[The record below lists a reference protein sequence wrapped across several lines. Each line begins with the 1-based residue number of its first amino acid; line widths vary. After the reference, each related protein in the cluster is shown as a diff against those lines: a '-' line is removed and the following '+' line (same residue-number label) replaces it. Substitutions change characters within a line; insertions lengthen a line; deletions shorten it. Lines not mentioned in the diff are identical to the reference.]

1 MMFSALNHPIRR
13 RIIEMLARNSVTYTC
28 MLEELDIDTGKLN
41 FHLKKL
47 GDLIEKD
54 EKGLYKLTDRGL
66 RAFSIMQQVPEK
78 IEEASAARRIAAYFL
93 DFFAVI
99 LVSLIYFIFPIKIS
113 GIIQQEFV
121 ITPSYILTILLVF
134 WIYLTIF
141 ENEGGQTLGKALL
154 DIKAVGEMNI
164 KKAAVRNFPK
174 AFIIPLIIDV
184 ILGRK
189 YKTLRF
195 IDKYA
200 EIRVVKL

>member
-1 MMFSALNHPIRR
+1 MFSALNHPIRR

-41 FHLKKL
+41 FHLKRL
-47 GDLIEKD
+47 EDLIEKD
-54 EKGLYKLTDRGL
+54 EKGLYKLTDKGL
-66 RAFSIMQQVPEK
+66 RAFSIIQQVPEK

>member
-1 MMFSALNHPIRR
+1 
-13 RIIEMLARNSVTYTC
+13 
-28 MLEELDIDTGKLN
+28 
-41 FHLKKL
+41 
-47 GDLIEKD
+47 
-54 EKGLYKLTDRGL
+54 
-66 RAFSIMQQVPEK
+66 
-78 IEEASAARRIAAYFL
+78 
-93 DFFAVI
+93 
-99 LVSLIYFIFPIKIS
+99 
-113 GIIQQEFV
+113 
-121 ITPSYILTILLVF
+121 SYILTILLVF

>member
-1 MMFSALNHPIRR
+1 
-13 RIIEMLARNSVTYTC
+13 
-28 MLEELDIDTGKLN
+28 MLEELDVDTGKLN

-54 EKGLYKLTDRGL
+54 EKGLYKLTDKGL
-66 RAFSIMQQVPEK
+66 RAFSIIQQVPEK

-121 ITPSYILTILLVF
+121 ITPFYILTILLVF

>member
-1 MMFSALNHPIRR
+1 MMFSALNHPIRQ

-41 FHLKKL
+41 FHLKRL
-47 GDLIEKD
+47 EDLIEKD
-54 EKGLYKLTDRGL
+54 EKGLYKLTDKGL
-66 RAFSIMQQVPEK
+66 RAFSIIQQMPEK

-121 ITPSYILTILLVF
+121 ITPFYILTILLVF

>member
-28 MLEELDIDTGKLN
+28 MLEELDVDTGKLN

-54 EKGLYKLTDRGL
+54 EKGLYKLTDKGL
-66 RAFSIMQQVPEK
+66 RAFSIIQQVPEK
-78 IEEASAARRIAAYFL
+78 IEEASAARRASAYFL

>member
-47 GDLIEKD
+47 EDLIEKN
-54 EKGLYKLTDRGL
+54 EKGLYKLTDKGL

-121 ITPSYILTILLVF
+121 ITPFYILTILLVF

>member
-47 GDLIEKD
+47 GDLIEKN
-54 EKGLYKLTDRGL
+54 EKGLYKLTDKGL

-121 ITPSYILTILLVF
+121 ITPFYILTILLVF

>member
-13 RIIEMLARNSVTYTC
+13 RIIEMLARDNMQYTH
-28 MLEELDIDTGKLN
+28 MLEELDVDTGKLN

-54 EKGLYKLTDRGL
+54 EKGLYKLTDKGL

-121 ITPSYILTILLVF
+121 ITPFYILTILLVF

>member
-1 MMFSALNHPIRR
+1 MFSALNHPIRR
-13 RIIEMLARNSVTYTC
+13 RIIEMLARDNMQYTH
-28 MLEELDIDTGKLN
+28 MLEELDVDTGKLN

-54 EKGLYKLTDRGL
+54 EKGLYKLTDKGL
-66 RAFSIMQQVPEK
+66 RAFSIIQQVPEK

>member
-13 RIIEMLARNSVTYTC
+13 RIIEMLARDNMQYTH
-28 MLEELDIDTGKLN
+28 MLEELDVDTGKLN

-54 EKGLYKLTDRGL
+54 EKGLYKLTDKGL
-66 RAFSIMQQVPEK
+66 RAFSIIQQVPEK

-200 EIRVVKL
+200 EIRIVKL

>member
-1 MMFSALNHPIRR
+1 MFSALNHPIRR
-13 RIIEMLARNSVTYTC
+13 RIIEMLARNSVTYTYI
-28 MLEELDIDTGKLN
+28 LEELDINTGKLN

-47 GDLIEKD
+47 EDLIEKD
-54 EKGLYKLTDRGL
+54 EKGLYKLTDKGL

-78 IEEASAARRIAAYFL
+78 IEEAFVTRRAAAYFL

-113 GIIQQEFV
+113 GIIQREFV
-121 ITPSYILTILLVF
+121 ITPFYILTILLVF

-184 ILGRK
+184 ILGKR

-195 IDKYA
+195 IDKYT
-200 EIRVVKL
+200 EIKVVKL

>member
-1 MMFSALNHPIRR
+1 MFSALNHPIRR

-28 MLEELDIDTGKLN
+28 MLEELDVDTGKLN

-54 EKGLYKLTDRGL
+54 EKGLYKLTDKGL
-66 RAFSIMQQVPEK
+66 RAFSIIQQVPEK

-121 ITPSYILTILLVF
+121 ITPFYILTILLVF

-200 EIRVVKL
+200 EIRIVKL

>member
-47 GDLIEKD
+47 GDLIEKN
-54 EKGLYKLTDRGL
+54 EKGLYKLTDKGL
-66 RAFSIMQQVPEK
+66 RAFSIIQQVPEK

>member
-1 MMFSALNHPIRR
+1 MMFSALNHPIRQ

-28 MLEELDIDTGKLN
+28 MLEELDVDTGKLN

-54 EKGLYKLTDRGL
+54 EKGLYKLTDKGL
-66 RAFSIMQQVPEK
+66 RAFSIIQQVPEK

-121 ITPSYILTILLVF
+121 ITPFYILTILLVF

>member
-13 RIIEMLARNSVTYTC
+13 RIIEMLARDNMQYTH
-28 MLEELDIDTGKLN
+28 MLEELDVDTGKLN

>member
-1 MMFSALNHPIRR
+1 MFSALNHPIRQ

-41 FHLKKL
+41 FHLKRL
-47 GDLIEKD
+47 EDLIEKD
-54 EKGLYKLTDRGL
+54 EKGLYKLTDKGL
-66 RAFSIMQQVPEK
+66 RAFSIIQQVPEK

-121 ITPSYILTILLVF
+121 ITPFYILTILLVF

>member
-54 EKGLYKLTDRGL
+54 EKGLYKLTDKGL
-66 RAFSIMQQVPEK
+66 RAFSIIQQVPEK

>member
-1 MMFSALNHPIRR
+1 MMFSALNHPIRQ

-41 FHLKKL
+41 FHLKRL
-47 GDLIEKD
+47 EDLIEKD

-121 ITPSYILTILLVF
+121 ITPFYILTILLVF

>member
-1 MMFSALNHPIRR
+1 
-13 RIIEMLARNSVTYTC
+13 MLARNSVTYTY

-47 GDLIEKD
+47 EDLIEKD
-54 EKGLYKLTDRGL
+54 KKGLYRLTDKGL
-66 RAFSIMQQVPEK
+66 RAFSIIQQVPEK
-78 IEEASAARRIAAYFL
+78 IEEASATRRAAAYFL

-141 ENEGGQTLGKALL
+141 ESEGGQTLGKALL

-184 ILGRK
+184 ILGKR

-195 IDKYA
+195 IDRYT
-200 EIRVVKL
+200 EIKVVKL

>member
-28 MLEELDIDTGKLN
+28 MLEELDVDTGKLN

-54 EKGLYKLTDRGL
+54 EKGLYKLTDKGL
-66 RAFSIMQQVPEK
+66 RAFSIIQQVPEK

-121 ITPSYILTILLVF
+121 ITPFYILTILLVF

-200 EIRVVKL
+200 EIRIVKL

>member
-41 FHLKKL
+41 FHLKRL
-47 GDLIEKD
+47 EDLIEKD
-54 EKGLYKLTDRGL
+54 EKGLYKLTDKGL
-66 RAFSIMQQVPEK
+66 RAFSIIQQAPEK

-121 ITPSYILTILLVF
+121 ITPFYILTILLVF

>member
-47 GDLIEKD
+47 GDLIEKN
-54 EKGLYKLTDRGL
+54 EKGLYKLTDKGL
-66 RAFSIMQQVPEK
+66 RAFSIIQQVPEK
-78 IEEASAARRIAAYFL
+78 IEEASAARRASAYFL

-200 EIRVVKL
+200 EIRIVKL

>member
-1 MMFSALNHPIRR
+1 MMFSALNHPIRQ

-28 MLEELDIDTGKLN
+28 MLEELDVDTGKLN

-54 EKGLYKLTDRGL
+54 EKGLYKLTDKGL
-66 RAFSIMQQVPEK
+66 RAFSIIQQVPEK

-121 ITPSYILTILLVF
+121 ITPFYILTILLVF

-189 YKTLRF
+189 YKTLHF

>member
-13 RIIEMLARNSVTYTC
+13 RIIEMLARNSVTYTY

-47 GDLIEKD
+47 EDLIEKD
-54 EKGLYKLTDRGL
+54 EKGLYNLTDKGL
-66 RAFSIMQQVPEK
+66 RAFSILQQVPEK
-78 IEEASAARRIAAYFL
+78 IEEASAARRAATYFL

-99 LVSLIYFIFPIKIS
+99 LVSLSYFIFPIKIS

-141 ENEGGQTLGKALL
+141 ESEGGQTLGKALL

-195 IDKYA
+195 IDRYT
-200 EIRVVKL
+200 EIKVVKL

>member
-47 GDLIEKD
+47 GDLIEKN

-99 LVSLIYFIFPIKIS
+99 LVSLIYFIFPIKIL

-121 ITPSYILTILLVF
+121 ITPFYILTILLVF

>member
-47 GDLIEKD
+47 GDLIEKN

-200 EIRVVKL
+200 EIRIVKL

>member
-1 MMFSALNHPIRR
+1 MMFSALNHPIRQ

-28 MLEELDIDTGKLN
+28 MLEELDMDTGKLN

-47 GDLIEKD
+47 GDLIEKN
-54 EKGLYKLTDRGL
+54 EKGLYKLTDKGL
-66 RAFSIMQQVPEK
+66 RAFSIIQQVPEK

-121 ITPSYILTILLVF
+121 ITPFYILTILLVF

>member
-54 EKGLYKLTDRGL
+54 EKGLYKLTDKGL

-121 ITPSYILTILLVF
+121 ITPFYILTILLVF